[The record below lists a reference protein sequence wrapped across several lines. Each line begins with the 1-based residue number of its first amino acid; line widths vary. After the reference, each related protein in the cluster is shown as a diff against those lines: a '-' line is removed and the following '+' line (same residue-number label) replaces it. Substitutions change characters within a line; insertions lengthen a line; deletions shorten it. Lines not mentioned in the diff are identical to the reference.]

1 MQGVLEEVYLLQ
13 DITEA
18 ARKAVLNSLDRTVQT
33 LIAWC

>member
-18 ARKAVLNSLDRTVQT
+18 ARKAISNSVDRTAQT